1 VSEEQTGP
9 CLRYTL
15 CFMNAGTEAPVCVRF
30 HIAHNPPEPM
40 LQRSTPVRH
49 LSILALFAA
58 TAMACQA
65 PAPAAP
71 AGTPALAAEG
81 TAAAPPNAEAAA
93 VGEAS
98 SAPAEVASHSI
109 ETTVDSV
116 DGRRYLVARITPGE
130 GYHCNMEYPAWAV
143 NVGADAPAAAG
154 VRQGKDDATEFTEN
168 AVTFR
173 IPLDSPDAAGTVEAN
188 VRLSVCDDEACLT
201 PRETIAWTLA
211 SVAP

>member
-1 VSEEQTGP
+1 MYE
-9 CLRYTL
+9 
-15 CFMNAGTEAPVCVRF
+15 GTHAPVRVRF
-30 HIAHNPPEPM
+30 QIAHKPPEPM
-40 LQRSTPVRH
+40 LQRSNLVH
-49 LSILALFAA
+49 FASTLVLIVGA
-58 TAMACQA
+58 TAACQA
-65 PAPAAP
+65 PAPVAPVEASAPSGGGAEAPSAPGEAP
-71 AGTPALAAEG
+71 AV
-81 TAAAPPNAEAAA
+81 AEA
-93 VGEAS
+93 
-98 SAPAEVASHSI
+98 SAPTAEAPSHTI

-116 DGRRYLVARITPGE
+116 DGRRWLVARITPGE

-154 VRQGKDDATEFTEN
+154 VRQGKDDATEFTES

-173 IPLDSPDAAGTVEAN
+173 IPLDSPEASGTVEAN